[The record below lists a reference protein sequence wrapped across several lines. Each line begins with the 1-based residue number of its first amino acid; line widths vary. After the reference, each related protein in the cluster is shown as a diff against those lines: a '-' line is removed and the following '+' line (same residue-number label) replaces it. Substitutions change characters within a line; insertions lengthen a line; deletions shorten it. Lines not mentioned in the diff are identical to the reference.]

1 MSEQEALAPGSRLPD
16 VDIAG
21 IMRLIPHRYPFL
33 LVDRVVE
40 LEAFRRAVGIKNVTV
55 NEPFFRGHF
64 PAEPIMPGVLLV
76 ETMAQTAAVLAVAGL
91 GPAHESRPVY
101 FMAIEDARFR
111 RPVRPGDQ
119 LRAEIAVLRNRL
131 GVWKFGGR
139 VTVAGELA
147 AEAGFSAKIM
157 AG

>member
-1 MSEQEALAPGSRLPD
+1 MNEQALAPGSRLPD

-21 IMRLIPHRYPFL
+21 VMRLIPHRPPFL

-55 NEPFFRGHF
+55 NEPFFQGHF

-91 GPAHESRPVY
+91 GPAHEGRPVY
-101 FMAIEDARFR
+101 FMGIEGARFR

-119 LRAEIAVLRNRL
+119 LRAEIQVLRNRL

-139 VTVAGELA
+139 VTVEGELA